1 MKITGHCVVRNEDIW
16 VWYALKS
23 VLPFCEQIL
32 VYDTG
37 SSDKTVERI
46 KSLSSPKIILEEKGV
61 VDAQGLVD
69 LRKEQIESTQTDWFL
84 VIDGDEIWPE
94 ENIKKIIVAAN
105 TSSKETVAIFNRVRN
120 CIGDVYH
127 YLPESTGRYKIA
139 GVEGNLNI
147 RLIKKT
153 PDLSIKGRYPLE
165 AYTIN
170 GKPIQDFPERL
181 VFVNTW
187 LLHASFLKRSS
198 SESNKTSGSFGRK
211 KFWEKGLI
219 LADNEIPKVLL
230 GDNPPFDN
238 TFQLAKR
245 GKVYE
250 FFAGIID
257 PLLMFKRCLIK

>member
-46 KSLSSPKIILEEKGV
+46 KSLNSPKIILEKKGV
-61 VDAQGLVD
+61 VDAQGLVN
-69 LRKEQIESTQTDWFL
+69 LRKEQIERTKTDWFL

-94 ENIKKIIVAAN
+94 ENIQKVIEAAS
-105 TSSKETVAIFNRVRN
+105 TSSEETVAIFNRVRN

-127 YLPESTGRYKIA
+127 YLPESAGRYKIA
-139 GVEGNLNI
+139 EVEGNLNI

-153 PDLSIKGRYPLE
+153 SDLSIKGRYPLE
-165 AYTIN
+165 AYTID
-170 GKPIQDFPERL
+170 GKPIQDFPKRL
-181 VFVNTW
+181 VFLDTW
-187 LLHASFLKRSS
+187 LLHTSFLRRSS
-198 SESNKTSGSFGRK
+198 SDNNKTSGSFGRK
-211 KFWEKGLI
+211 KFWEKGLT
-219 LADNEIPKVLL
+219 LDDKEIPEVLL
-230 GDNPPFDN
+230 DNNPPFDN

-250 FFAGIID
+250 FFAGIVD
-257 PLLMFKRCLIK
+257 PLLMFKRSQIK